1 MSILI
6 KNGLVV
12 DGSGAK
18 AYKAD
23 ILIEGD
29 KILKIGKNI
38 AKEGAKVIDA
48 TGRIVSPGFIDMHN
62 HSDLTLFQSLNVE
75 PYILQGCTT
84 LVVGMCGLGISPAN
98 EKLKEHY
105 FDFLNKAFISTEQ
118 IFETLQDYFDAIKKN
133 GGVSINLAFFIPQGN
148 VRACVM
154 GSDERPATE
163 KELEAMK
170 EIVRENMKAGA
181 FGLSSG
187 LVYPPG
193 SITPTEE
200 LIELSKV
207 VSEFDGLYDSHMR
220 NEGSGIIDIGMS
232 ELVRIAREAKVR
244 AHISHWS
251 VISKYAIDMTPKV
264 IEYIK
269 KAREEGL
276 QITADTT
283 VYDDGST
290 SLSFILL
297 PTWVFQ
303 DFENN
308 LTDPIMRKK
317 IIDEV
322 FQKLYSMFLADAPFY
337 IKLIPKIILKKMIFK
352 GLAKNT
358 EIISAIYNRE
368 VEGKSIYNALKQ
380 LYPDKNLEDA
390 SLDFI
395 KAEEGGIMIRVKHKD
410 EIKSVIPIFKQE
422 FVCPSSDGFLEM
434 KKNTHPRSY
443 GAFAR
448 VLQRWVREMKVVS
461 LEEAIRKMT
470 LLPASILRL
479 PDRGLLKEG
488 YKADIVIF
496 DPERIEEK
504 GTIQNGRQHP
514 EGIDYVIVNG
524 VITAEKGKHM
534 GVHNGVILK
543 NYNRKE

>member
-6 KNGLVV
+6 KNGSVV
-12 DGSGAK
+12 DGTGTTAF
-18 AYKAD
+18 KAD
-23 ILIEGD
+23 VLIEGD
-29 KILKIGKNI
+29 KIQKIGENLS
-38 AKEGAKVIDA
+38 KEGARIINAKD
-48 TGRIVSPGFIDMHN
+48 RIVCPGFIDMHN

-84 LVVGMCGLGISPAN
+84 LAVGMCGLGISPAN
-98 EKLKEHY
+98 EKVKEQY
-105 FDFLNKAFISTEQ
+105 FNFLNKAFISTEQ
-118 IFETLQDYFDAIKKN
+118 IFETLQDYFDAIEKN

-148 VRACVM
+148 VRAYVM
-154 GSDERPATE
+154 GSEERPASTT
-163 KELEAMK
+163 ELEAMR

-193 SITPTEE
+193 SITPSEE

-220 NEGSGIIDIGMS
+220 NEGSGVIDIGMS
-232 ELVRIAREAKVR
+232 ELVRIALEANVR

-251 VISKYAIDMTPKV
+251 VISKHALDMTPKV
-264 IEYIK
+264 IDYIR

-276 QITADTT
+276 QITADVT

-303 DFENN
+303 DFEKN
-308 LTDPIMRKK
+308 LTDPAMRRK
-317 IIDEV
+317 IINEV

-337 IKLIPKIILKKMIFK
+337 IRMIPKNILKKMIFK
-352 GLAKNT
+352 GLAKST
-358 EIISAIYNRE
+358 GIISTTHNRE
-368 VEGKSIYNALKQ
+368 VEGKSIYDALRE
-380 LYPDKNLEDA
+380 LYPDKKIEDA
-390 SLDFI
+390 LLDFI

-410 EIKSVIPIFKQE
+410 ELKSVIPIFKQE

-434 KKNTHPRSY
+434 EKNTHPRSY

-461 LEEAIRKMT
+461 LDEAIRKMT
-470 LLPASILRL
+470 SLPASILKL
-479 PDRGLLKEG
+479 PDRGLIKEG

-524 VITAEKGKHM
+524 VITAEKGKHV
-534 GVHNGVILK
+534 GVRNGVILK
-543 NYNRKE
+543 NYNRKK